1 MTEIMEGFTLPSET
15 AITYDKTPAIAQL
28 IGRLLVVRGH
38 SIVQVKDTSEQSKT
52 FGQMIPKLQAEVTF
66 LDGPA
71 IGVILDKHNQ
81 VKEQLDPPMGP
92 GETRKMLVGGWFKT
106 RLEKHIGNPGYP
118 GIVGVLR
125 NTSLSGGRT
134 MWELTD
140 PNPEQLQAA
149 AAWLKWRRAED
160 AKKAAETPA
169 WQQNQQAT
177 QQAATPAPSTPAPA
191 ANPAASTAPATAP
204 WAAQQAATPAPSAAK
219 PPWEQ

>member
-1 MTEIMEGFTLPSET
+1 MTEIMEGFQLPSET

-28 IGRLLVVRGH
+28 VGRLLVVRGH
-38 SIVQVKDTSEQSKT
+38 SMVKVKDNSETSKT
-52 FGQMIPKLQAEVTF
+52 FGQLIDKLQAEVTF

-71 IGVILDKHNQ
+71 IGVLLDKHNQ

-125 NTSLSGGRT
+125 STPLQGGRT

-140 PNPEQLQAA
+140 PTPEQMQAA
-149 AAWLKWRRAED
+149 NNWLKWRRAED
-160 AKKAAETPA
+160 AKRAAETPA
-169 WQQNQQAT
+169 WQTQEQPQQT
-177 QQAATPAPSTPAPA
+177 APSTPAPA
-191 ANPAASTAPATAP
+191 SNPAASTAPATAP
-204 WAAQQAATPAPSAAK
+204 WAAQQAATTAPATPPAAK

>member
-38 SIVQVKDTSEQSKT
+38 SVVQVIDKSENSKT
-52 FGQMIPKLQAEVTF
+52 YGQKIPKLQAEVTF

-118 GIVGVLR
+118 GIVGVLYIQP
-125 NTSLSGGRT
+125 LDGGAT
-134 MWELTD
+134 MWALKD
-140 PNPEQLQAA
+140 PTSEQMQAA
-149 AAWLKWRRAED
+149 NNWLKWRRAED
-160 AKKAAETPA
+160 AKRATETPA
-169 WQQNQQAT
+169 WQQNQQQQP

-191 ANPAASTAPATAP
+191 TNPAASTAPATAP
-204 WAAQQAATPAPSAAK
+204 WEVQQTATPPAAK